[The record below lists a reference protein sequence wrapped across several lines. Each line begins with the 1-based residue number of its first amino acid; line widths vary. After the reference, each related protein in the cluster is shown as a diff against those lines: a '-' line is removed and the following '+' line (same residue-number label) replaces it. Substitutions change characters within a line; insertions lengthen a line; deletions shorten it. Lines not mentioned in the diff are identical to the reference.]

1 MGAGARKAV
10 ARPRLGVDPFTSP
23 NRPQW
28 LVEVLAQRQAEQQLR
43 AQQAISRMYRQ
54 QQGLI

>member
-1 MGAGARKAV
+1 MAFGMRRAV
-10 ARPRLGVDPFTSP
+10 ARARVGVDPFRSS

-43 AQQAISRMYRQ
+43 AQQAISRMYREQ
-54 QQGLI
+54 KGLI